1 MRAKR
6 HPTRGEN
13 LRRALAQEA
22 ARIMAEHG
30 IRDFLVAKRKA
41 AERFGV
47 SDGTAVLP
55 RNSEIEEA
63 LAAYQ
68 RLFGGD
74 SHLQALHAQRS
85 AALAAMRYLHEFEPR
100 LVGAVLSGTATEHS
114 EVQLHLFADRAES
127 VTLKLIDQGIPH
139 EVTERRV
146 KLNAERSRAFPGV
159 RFEMDDQPIEAT
171 VFPPDGIR
179 QAPVSPVDG
188 RPMRRASALE
198 VEALLA
204 ATLTGTRARAAS
216 RAQAFAIVIA
226 RALLTRKEH
235 HAYRA
240 ASAVPLLGD
249 VFYVGGERARWPV
262 RQRGPRKARTGATH
276 GDTGPDALGQRGPGL
291 CDSAAPAAT
300 SHRSISANP
309 IPKPLSP
316 IGFDYRPIPL
326 TVTDTGHTMQVNV
339 PPGSGG
345 ITVGDGPLRA
355 GAVPLPPAQRGK
367 HPRQALR
374 RWWRTWCTRTPKG
387 SWRSWPC

>member
-63 LAAYQ
+63 LVAYQ
-68 RLFGGD
+68 RLFGGA

-100 LVGAVLSGTATEHS
+100 LVGPVLAGTATEHS

-139 EVTERRV
+139 EVTERRI
-146 KLNAERSRAFPGV
+146 KLNRERSRAFPGV
-159 RFEMDDQPIEAT
+159 RFQLDDHPIEAT
-171 VFPPDGIR
+171 VFPPDDIR
-179 QAPVSPVDG
+179 QAPASPVDG
-188 RPMRRASALE
+188 RPMRRANALE

-204 ATLTGTRARAAS
+204 QL
-216 RAQAFAIVIA
+216 
-226 RALLTRKEH
+226 
-235 HAYRA
+235 
-240 ASAVPLLGD
+240 
-249 VFYVGGERARWPV
+249 
-262 RQRGPRKARTGATH
+262 
-276 GDTGPDALGQRGPGL
+276 
-291 CDSAAPAAT
+291 
-300 SHRSISANP
+300 
-309 IPKPLSP
+309 
-316 IGFDYRPIPL
+316 
-326 TVTDTGHTMQVNV
+326 
-339 PPGSGG
+339 
-345 ITVGDGPLRA
+345 
-355 GAVPLPPAQRGK
+355 
-367 HPRQALR
+367 
-374 RWWRTWCTRTPKG
+374 
-387 SWRSWPC
+387 